1 MERSRR
7 LERSW
12 RGNAEA
18 WARAV
23 REGRLESRRLAT
35 DDAILQALRQR
46 APRRLLDIG
55 CGEGWLCRAL
65 AGEVGECVGID
76 ASPELIELARAAGGG
91 SFRRLAYRE
100 LDAASGLGRFDAL
113 VCNFSLLDEDLA
125 GCLAAWPAL
134 LESGGE
140 LLIQTLHP
148 WAAGGEDYRDG
159 WREERFDGFVEG
171 F

>member
-35 DDAILQALRQR
+35 DDAILQVLRQR

-76 ASPELIELARAAGGG
+76 ASSELIELARAAGGG
-91 SFRRLAYRE
+91 S
-100 LDAASGLGRFDAL
+100 
-113 VCNFSLLDEDLA
+113 
-125 GCLAAWPAL
+125 
-134 LESGGE
+134 
-140 LLIQTLHP
+140 
-148 WAAGGEDYRDG
+148 
-159 WREERFDGFVEG
+159 
-171 F
+171 